1 MAPEGAW
8 ADLSHALF
16 SSPLHHTWKAHRKFM
31 LCWIFTSFPSL
42 PSLRL
47 GWWNAN
53 WLQFGI
59 CVYVCVF
66 QLTGLRQG
74 CSTSIFHLSLTP
86 DIWWSFTAAST
97 SSRTCIVAF
106 LILNYTFHT
115 QKNTCTHTRT
125 HTCTSYRHKNVHVCI
140 CEQVDWHDFRAFFGM
155 RSSQI
160 EKAFQAFDV
169 NGDGQISKDELRN
182 ALYEA
187 GIPADDETVQ
197 RMVRCILSI
206 GMCGVCVV

>member
-1 MAPEGAW
+1 
-8 ADLSHALF
+8 
-16 SSPLHHTWKAHRKFM
+16 
-31 LCWIFTSFPSL
+31 
-42 PSLRL
+42 
-47 GWWNAN
+47 
-53 WLQFGI
+53 
-59 CVYVCVF
+59 
-66 QLTGLRQG
+66 
-74 CSTSIFHLSLTP
+74 
-86 DIWWSFTAAST
+86 
-97 SSRTCIVAF
+97 
-106 LILNYTFHT
+106 
-115 QKNTCTHTRT
+115 
-125 HTCTSYRHKNVHVCI
+125 
-140 CEQVDWHDFRAFFGM
+140 M